1 MQDLTDTS
9 AKPAGN
15 ASDCARPNRKSKIEN
30 RKCLRGFDLT
40 FLAPLFLVG
49 LATTAIP
56 VVIHLINRRRTR
68 QIPFSTL
75 MFLRMAH
82 QRTARRRR
90 LRELVM
96 LALRCAILALLALAF
111 ADPHYSGA
119 LLGGTGAAAGER
131 PCAVLVVDDSF
142 SMGYRHG
149 GKTSFD
155 HACEAARAIIAS
167 LPPGSEAVLLFTC
180 GNSEWEIPTPTPNLL
195 QLEQSIRSARL
206 TARAGPLV
214 PALMRADALM
224 AEEQDRAFEVYVL
237 TDLQKRAWSA
247 GESADAPGVLASQG
261 AFTVVVDC
269 GAQTPDNLALGAL
282 AAKGEGR
289 RDTLAFTATVRNFGR
304 SAREV
309 KLALRTGRDASGAAA
324 ELRAAKSVSV
334 PGGGAS
340 QVALEET
347 LEEGGAHAGRVSIPA
362 DALPLDDVRYF
373 AVDASTQADVLLV
386 GEGDARRPG
395 SDLFYVHTALSLG
408 SSPFDTFAVSPGEL
422 ATMHLGD
429 VRVIVAGPIRGLSSG
444 TARALRDFVDRG
456 GGLVLF
462 LGPDA
467 AASEYNQL
475 LGPPEAA
482 SPEQDGRALL
492 PGTLGD
498 VQQSADEARLTWEQ
512 IDFAHPIFELF
523 AGLRAKEMGF
533 IRTRGYVAV
542 TLDDVEGSRARVLAR
557 YSDGG
562 AAIMEGALG
571 AGRVLVFTTSCD
583 GAWSN
588 LPLRASFVPILH
600 RTVAYLAETR
610 TTPIDEHRVGQPFE
624 FAFPAEAGP
633 VSLEVVSPDGEQH
646 VVVSEV
652 EGDRNALVFKDT
664 HAPGIYELKPSRPGG
679 RIPSLCAVNVDTAE
693 SDLARIS
700 ERQLG
705 AVLPEA
711 RLRVAG
717 EVTAHG
723 MGIRDE
729 QGGTRFWGTLIVL
742 LVGASLVE
750 SVLASLFSPRRGPEA
765 VRARSVDFA
774 GARGGEGGRA

>member
-1 MQDLTDTS
+1 M
-9 AKPAGN
+9 
-15 ASDCARPNRKSKIEN
+15 
-30 RKCLRGFDLT
+30 T
-40 FLAPLFLVG
+40 FLAPLFLAG

-56 VVIHLINRRRTR
+56 VIIHLINRRRTR
-68 QIPFSTL
+68 QVPFSTL

-90 LRELVM
+90 LRELAM
-96 LALRCAILALLALAF
+96 LALRCAILAVLALAF
-111 ADPHYSGA
+111 ADPHYSGV
-119 LLGGTGAAAGER
+119 LLGGASAAAGER
-131 PCAVLVVDDSF
+131 PCAVLVIDDSF

-155 HACEAARAIIAS
+155 RAREAARAIIAS
-167 LPPGSEAVLLFTC
+167 LPPGSRAALLFTC

-214 PALMRADALM
+214 PTLMRADALR
-224 AEEQDRAFEVYVL
+224 AEEPDRAFEVYVL

-247 GESADAPGVLASQG
+247 GESTEAPGVLATQG

-269 GAQTPDNLALGAL
+269 GAQAPDNLALGAL

-289 RDTLAFTATVRNFGR
+289 RNSLAFTATVCNFGR

-309 KLALRTGRDASGAAA
+309 KLALHTGGSAEAAP
-324 ELRAAKSVSV
+324 ELRAATSVSV
-334 PGGGAS
+334 PGGGAT

-347 LEEGGAHAGRVSIPA
+347 LEAGGAHAGRVSIPA

-373 AVDASTQADVLLV
+373 AMDAAMQADVLLV
-386 GEGDARRPG
+386 GDGDARRPG

-408 SSPFDTFAVSPGEL
+408 ASPFDTFAVSPGEV

-429 VRVIVAGPIRGLSSG
+429 VRVIVAAPLAGLSPEA
-444 TARALRDFVDRG
+444 ARALHDFVDRG
-456 GGLVLF
+456 GGLLLF

-475 LGPPEAA
+475 LGPTGAA
-482 SPEQDGRALL
+482 WPEQEGRAVL

-498 VQQSADEARLTWEQ
+498 VHQSADKARLTWDQ
-512 IDFAHPIFELF
+512 IDYAHPIFELF
-523 AGLRAKEMGF
+523 AGMSAKELGF
-533 IRTRGYVAV
+533 IRTRGYVAIAPND
-542 TLDDVEGSRARVLAR
+542 TEGSRARVLAR
-557 YSDGG
+557 YSDDG
-562 AAIMEGALG
+562 AAIVEGALG
-571 AGRVLVFTTSCD
+571 AGRVLVFTTTCD

-610 TTPIDEHRVGQPFE
+610 TKPIDEHRVDQPIE

-633 VSLEVVSPDGEQH
+633 VSVEVISPDGERH

-664 HAPGIYELKPSRPGG
+664 HAPGIYELKPGRPGG
-679 RIPSLCAVNVDTAE
+679 KIPSLCAINVDTAE
-693 SDLARIS
+693 SDLERIS

-711 RLRVAG
+711 RLRVAD
-717 EVTAHG
+717 EVTQHG
-723 MGIRDE
+723 MGIHDE
-729 QGGTRFWGTLIVL
+729 RAGTRFWGTLIAL

-750 SVLASLFSPRRGPEA
+750 SVLASLFSPRRGPDA
-765 VRARSVDFA
+765 VRARSLDFA